1 MAPQHA
7 EVLETIAALRWK
19 LRRDRQPPTDD
30 TIAAATNRGNKLK
43 KGATSVHAGALPYP
57 HGPTGYKEAST
68 GMIHAGY
75 TRYILARN
83 PKRHNEYGYEL
94 DDSESDAEAEADAA
108 DENAYS
114 GVRIEELLRPL
125 THPSELATHPTL
137 STPYLDSALPDMVK
151 SLEDKLRQERAN
163 LWRAKM
169 LHRQLIGDENW
180 VPCGAVETPDDWD
193 LFEPRYPS
201 SAEQSKKRKLR
212 EPHDRRPTQKE
223 PQPAANDDPA
233 DGANTTLQNG
243 DNSGNIDNSNGTND
257 DEPTTNGVHTN
268 GDNPLDA
275 PVAAEENMAEDGDKP
290 DDGSRSASPAPR
302 PRRITRALAAEN
314 TTAPTPPLSPTPSD
328 TTIDSALLTADP
340 LFLIPSQFSTLRRLP
355 AILQDLQL
363 PVEEMLDTRRLLFM
377 YIQKQEESVRGF
389 EAVLGKLIKAMRMK
403 DQLWEMCKAEGHI
416 GEWSDGE
423 DWIDATAW
431 GERQEDLKK
440 GKDEDDVTQEEEGRK
455 GKRRRVRD
463 RERE

>member
-43 KGATSVHAGALPYP
+43 KGATS
-57 HGPTGYKEAST
+57 KIE
-68 GMIHAGY
+68 HAGY

-83 PKRHNEYGYEL
+83 PKRHN
-94 DDSESDAEAEADAA
+94 D
-108 DENAYS
+108 

-169 LHRQLIGDENW
+169 LHRQLVGDENW
-180 VPCGAVETPDDWD
+180 VPCGAVETSDDWD

-201 SAEQSKKRKLR
+201 TVEQSKKRKLR
-212 EPHDRRPTQKE
+212 EPHDRRSTQKGRQSVE
-223 PQPAANDDPA
+223 NDASTDRA
-233 DGANTTLQNG
+233 DTALQNG
-243 DNSGNIDNSNGTND
+243 DSNGNSNSN

-268 GDNPLDA
+268 GGNPLDA
-275 PVAAEENMAEDGDKP
+275 PVSAEENTAEEGDKP
-290 DDGSRSASPAPR
+290 DNGSHSASPAPR
-302 PRRITRALAAEN
+302 PRRITRALAAEA
-314 TTAPTPPLSPTPSD
+314 TTAPTPPLSPTPSE

-340 LFLIPSQFSTLRRLP
+340 LFLIPPQFSTLRRLP
-355 AILQDLQL
+355 AILQDLQI
-363 PVEEMLDTRRLLFM
+363 PVDEMLDTRRLLFM
-377 YIQKQEESVRGF
+377 YIQKQEECVRGF
-389 EAVLGKLIKAMRMK
+389 EAVLGKLLKATRMK

-423 DWIDATAW
+423 DWIDAAAW